1 MRKFYGKKRV
11 RSVSIALL
19 LLAGMLQTEGCYYM
33 QAIRGQMAVL
43 RDRQPI
49 ADVIADDA
57 TPEELA
63 IRLTLVQSARDF
75 AVSEL
80 QLPDNRSYR
89 TYRDLGRDYVVWNVF
104 AAPEF
109 SLDPKTWCYPVAG
122 CVAYRGYFAEE
133 SARDKARDL
142 EDDGYDVVVG
152 GVAAYSTL
160 GKFADPVLNTMMRWS
175 DVQLVNTIFH
185 ELAHQKI
192 YVKGDTAFNESLAT
206 AIANIGVDRWL
217 AANGQTG
224 NGGGFREDQDL
235 TRSMMLLVEDA
246 KADLA
251 EIYAAAIDDD
261 AKRKQKRE
269 TMDALSAAAA
279 RVVEESG
286 TGARNWLAA
295 PLNNARLASLGL
307 YEGRHQAFE
316 NMLRDCDQDLECF
329 YAEAEILA
337 ALDLGERHRRLDEMS
352 GQPE

>member
-152 GVAAYSTL
+152 GVAA
-160 GKFADPVLNTMMRWS
+160 
-175 DVQLVNTIFH
+175 
-185 ELAHQKI
+185 
-192 YVKGDTAFNESLAT
+192 
-206 AIANIGVDRWL
+206 DRK
-217 AANGQTG
+217 
-224 NGGGFREDQDL
+224 
-235 TRSMMLLVEDA
+235 S
-246 KADLA
+246 
-251 EIYAAAIDDD
+251 
-261 AKRKQKRE
+261 
-269 TMDALSAAAA
+269 
-279 RVVEESG
+279 VV
-286 TGARNWLAA
+286 
-295 PLNNARLASLGL
+295 
-307 YEGRHQAFE
+307 
-316 NMLRDCDQDLECF
+316 
-329 YAEAEILA
+329 
-337 ALDLGERHRRLDEMS
+337 
-352 GQPE
+352 